1 MYSNKQG
8 SGLFVVIIIL
18 TALSFGIYSVF
29 DLINGELRLNK
40 RAVVYNEARQAVE
53 SLLQASLA
61 DFETRFSVSPNIDL
75 NTLINN
81 PCLTFLHKRLHLNYL
96 DKNCYM
102 K

>member
-81 PCLTFLHKRLHLNYL
+81 PFEITW
-96 DKNCYM
+96 
-102 K
+102 